1 MRPWTFANVFD
12 FLARSLL
19 GPTAVRT
26 VEQGTLPVLL
36 RDLHL
41 DRRTGLVEFRNA
53 GHRSRVCFIRGHI
66 VWGDSTDPECRLG
79 TVLLRHRLITPE
91 TLEKA
96 SRLVD
101 EQHRLG
107 EVLVESFGFD
117 ARWRQAGLGLH
128 VREILLAVFGW
139 KGAAFEFEEHPPEHF
154 SGYDGSLSVP
164 TAEVVLDAVWSVAN
178 PDVIRFAIGDL
189 DRVLRLSP
197 GCADCRLDGLGLTP
211 TDAFV
216 MSRVDGTT
224 TAREMLTIVP
234 AGRDEVLR
242 SVFGLL
248 CTGLAEWSPAAAVSE
263 TVRTAPAPA
272 PPAAPPEV
280 APEIVLTR
288 PDTVEEILARA
299 SQELASGLPEDAL
312 TTLDKLPA
320 DPGAARQRAR
330 MLRARGLLSRPGRV
344 AEAKAEL
351 LAITRD
357 DPAHAEAYFL
367 LGQIYRDGGASAA
380 AAAMFRRV
388 LSFRPRHAGA
398 RAELK
403 RIGA

>member
-1 MRPWTFANVFD
+1 
-12 FLARSLL
+12 LL
-19 GPTAVRT
+19 NPEPVKTIA
-26 VEQGTLPVLL
+26 EGTLPVLL

-41 DRRTGLVEFRNA
+41 DRRTGLVEFRSA

-79 TVLLRHRLITPE
+79 TVLVRHRLVTPE

-96 SRLVD
+96 SHLVD

-139 KGAAFEFEEHPPEHF
+139 KGAAFDFEEHPPEHF
-154 SGYDGSLSVP
+154 TGYDGSLSVP

-189 DRVLRLSP
+189 DRVLCLSH
-197 GCADCRLDGLGLTP
+197 GCPDCRLDGLGLTP

-224 TAREMLTIVP
+224 TAREMLTLVP

-242 SVFGLL
+242 SLFGLL
-248 CTGLAEWSPAAAVSE
+248 CTGLAEWSPAAAVNE
-263 TVRTAPAPA
+263 MARPA
-272 PPAAPPEV
+272 PPTPAPPTPAPPTI

-299 SQELASGLPEDAL
+299 SQELASGLPDDAL

-330 MLRARGLLSRPGRV
+330 MLRARALLAQPGRV

-351 LAITRD
+351 LAVTRD